1 MNFKQFIG
9 LTGMALASYTVSSF
23 VSSVSA
29 NAQTTQEE
37 TQTGDQVQAIY
48 RQGVAAL
55 DQGDTASA
63 QRHFQ
68 IAVSIMPDNPA
79 YRYAL
84 SVSYAKAGD
93 ARNMWQALRHTL
105 AIDAGHK
112 QAQKDFYRL
121 WTYFDQQALFNVG
134 APAERIRQVLGEPDQ
149 IIPNPH
155 GAVWRYAYMSLS
167 LAGNRVF
174 GTTDWTDLDPNL
186 IPPRAKLD
194 ITLDERDWQVSHRA
208 ASRYN
213 VMTEYT
219 VAPQTVQNWQEL
231 FSTQRLLG
239 MASKPLRSL
248 LASMREQSFQADPN
262 AYWKVLAETDD
273 SILYEWRI
281 AASPDHPAQH
291 EIARIML
298 GSQDIYRI
306 AYVAKVPQLSKTQRN
321 SWIERL
327 QRAILRPVGS

>member
-1 MNFKQFIG
+1 MNLKQLIG
-9 LTGMALASYTVSSF
+9 LTGMALASYAANPFLSATA
-23 VSSVSA
+23 A
-29 NAQTTQEE
+29 NAQTAQQE
-37 TQTGDQVQAIY
+37 TQTADQAQAFFQ
-48 RQGVAAL
+48 QGVTAL
-55 DQGDTASA
+55 EQGDAASA

-68 IAVSIMPDNPA
+68 IAVSIVPDNPS

-105 AIDAGHK
+105 AIDAGHE
-112 QAQKDFYRL
+112 QAQKDFSRL
-121 WTYFDQQALFNVG
+121 WTYFDQQALFNTG

-149 IIPNPH
+149 IIPNPQ

-174 GTTDWTDLDPNL
+174 GTTDWSGLDPKL
-186 IPPRAKLD
+186 IPSHARLD
-194 ITLDERDWQVSHRA
+194 ITLDERDWHVSHRA
-208 ASRYN
+208 ANRYN

-239 MASKPLRSL
+239 MAGKPLRSL
-248 LASMREQSFQADPN
+248 LASMREQSFQVDPK
-262 AYWKVLAETDD
+262 AHWQVLAETDD

-306 AYVAKVPQLSKTQRN
+306 AYVAKVPQLNEAQRN
-321 SWIERL
+321 NWIKRL
-327 QRAILRPVGS
+327 QMATLNPVGS